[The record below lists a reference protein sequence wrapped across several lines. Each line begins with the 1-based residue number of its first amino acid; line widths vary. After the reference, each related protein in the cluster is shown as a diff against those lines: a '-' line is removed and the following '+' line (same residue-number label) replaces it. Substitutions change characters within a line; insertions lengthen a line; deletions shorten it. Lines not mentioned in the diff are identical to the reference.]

1 MIKKRI
7 IPKILLIPSQ
17 SSKIIIA
24 GNSLKYDTYKPTGSA
39 ESQAQIYQ
47 ASVSDELMVLV
58 SNKYTFIISEI
69 IEILENINE
78 RILMPLCFGGNLN
91 ELEDVERIFELGVE
105 KVIFNR
111 AQFNNPGTISKVAD
125 KFGSQSVVVSI
136 DFLNTEDREFVQVN
150 VAGIS
155 QKVPLEKLI
164 KNAENLGAGEICLN
178 NMSRDGTFK
187 GTDLVSL
194 RIARNLT
201 QLPVIQSCGVG
212 KVNHFVEAFQS
223 GADAVAAGS
232 YFSFLD
238 QNILQIRSHVS
249 NSGINIRH

>member
-7 IPKILLIPSQ
+7 IPKILLIPSKN
-17 SSKIIIA
+17 SKIIIA
-24 GNSLKYDTYKPTGSA
+24 GTSLKYDTYKPTGSA

-47 ASVSDELMVLV
+47 SSISDELMVLV

-78 RILMPLCFGGNLN
+78 RILMPLSFGGNLN

-111 AQFNNPGTISKVAD
+111 AQFNNPTTISKVAD

-136 DFLNTEDREFVQVN
+136 DFLDTEDSEFVRVN
-150 VAGIS
+150 VAGKS

-164 KNAENLGAGEICLN
+164 KNVENLGAGEICLN

-201 QLPVIQSCGVG
+201 ELPVIQSCGVG